1 MTGTT
6 RDGGRWTGSAVSDGR
21 PPPNPV
27 APGLR
32 ERIEASGGDRWLRAM
47 SLSPKAL
54 NRFLTYYSDLMHG
67 RDARLTSAEREL
79 IGVVVS
85 ASNGCGYCEMNHL
98 RGLARAL
105 KDPVRARRIATDW
118 HTAGLT
124 AREAGIVGLALD
136 ITRDPHRVS
145 DAGVQAL
152 RELGLDDEEILE
164 IIETAS
170 WFNHSNRIAIAMGLV
185 PDDKFFAAD
194 WVG

>member
-6 RDGGRWTGSAVSDGR
+6 RDGGSGRFSRLAVPAPESLD
-21 PPPNPV
+21 
-27 APGLR
+27 PGLR
-32 ERIEASGGDRWLRAM
+32 QRIDASGGDRWLRAM

-54 NRFLTYYSDLMHG
+54 ERFLTCYTDLMHG
-67 RDARLTSAEREL
+67 RDARLTPAEREL
-79 IGVVVS
+79 VGVVVS
-85 ASNGCGYCEMNHL
+85 ATNGRGCCEMNHL

-105 KDPVRARRIATDW
+105 KDPVRARRSATDW

-124 AREAGIVGLALD
+124 AREAGIVAVALD

-145 DAGVQAL
+145 DAGVQGL
-152 RELGLDDEEILE
+152 RDLGLDDEEILE
-164 IIETAS
+164 VIEMAS